1 MNRRQILLTRKSCY
15 SAPVSGSPPAGP
27 ATYGIVRLMTAA
39 QTLHPAF
46 TPPCGP
52 VTGWRDGDVLRATGI
67 PYATAPRFQ
76 PPVPAADWTE
86 PLTATAWAPA
96 CPQGPV
102 PFLDDVLGTRYGEL
116 PGSEDCQNL
125 SITMPADLAD
135 GERLPVMVW
144 LHGGSYT
151 TGSGDLAI
159 FDPARLVAENRVVVV
174 SVTYRL
180 GLFGYLAVGS
190 HRPGNLGLLD
200 QLEAFRWVQR
210 NISAFGGDPGLVT
223 AFGQSAGGDAVAH
236 LMAVPE
242 APSLFQRAIIQS
254 APLGIARGR
263 AKMNA
268 AMAVAAGAVTEET
281 PAMDMVALEQDVTQV
296 ARKFGMLAAMPFG
309 TQYGHAPLP
318 EESEIEAAWNRT
330 APGIEILIGHTSD
343 EARLFLP
350 RSPAL
355 MRLHRVPVIGPAAL
369 RAVNKVVTETVY
381 GFAARKF
388 AKRHT
393 KAGGKAHRYLL
404 SWHAPGTIFGAAHTV
419 DLPLLF
425 GTRKTW
431 EGVGL
436 LAGLSWE
443 QIDST
448 GKQVRGIWADF
459 ARGKEPGQA
468 GNIPGALEYRK
479 V

>member
-1 MNRRQILLTRKSCY
+1 MRSE
-15 SAPVSGSPPAGP
+15 
-27 ATYGIVRLMTAA
+27 
-39 QTLHPAF
+39 PAF

-52 VTGWRDGDVLRATGI
+52 VTGWRDGNVLRATGI
-67 PYATAPRFQ
+67 PYATAGRFQ
-76 PPVPAADWTE
+76 PPVPAPDWTE
-86 PLTATAWAPA
+86 TLAAVSLAPA

-116 PGSEDCQNL
+116 PGTEDCQNL
-125 SITMPADLAD
+125 SVTMPADLAP

-144 LHGGSYT
+144 IHGGSYT

-159 FDPARLVAENRVVVV
+159 FDPAVLVAENRVVVV

-180 GLFGYLAVGS
+180 GLFGFLATRNG
-190 HRPGNLGLLD
+190 RPANLGLLD

-210 NISAFGGDPGLVT
+210 NIAAFGGDPDRVT
-223 AFGQSAGGDAVAH
+223 AFGQSAGGDAIAH
-236 LMAVPE
+236 LMATPE

-263 AKMNA
+263 ARMNHAMGIA
-268 AMAVAAGAVTEET
+268 AEAVTEET
-281 PAMDMVALEQDVTQV
+281 PAMDVVDLEAHVAQV

-318 EESEIEAAWNRT
+318 REKDIEVAWNRV
-330 APGIEILIGHTSD
+330 APEIEVLIGYTSE

-350 RSPAL
+350 RNRFL
-355 MRLHRVPVIGPAAL
+355 MGLLRVPVAGAAVVRL
-369 RAVNKVVTETVY
+369 VDRVVTEAVY

-388 AKRHT
+388 ARRHAR
-393 KAGGKAHRYLL
+393 AGGQAHSYVLH
-404 SWHAPGTIFGAAHTV
+404 WHAPGNLFGAAHTI

-431 EGVGL
+431 DGVGL
-436 LAGLSWE
+436 IAGASWE
-443 QIDST
+443 DVHDV
-448 GKQVRGIWADF
+448 GRQVRSLWAAF
-459 ARGKEPGQA
+459 ARGDALGEQG
-468 GNIPGALEYRK
+468 GIPGALTYHAA
-479 V
+479 

>member
-1 MNRRQILLTRKSCY
+1 MWHGC
-15 SAPVSGSPPAGP
+15 
-27 ATYGIVRLMTAA
+27 IVRSEPRLSSS
-39 QTLHPAF
+39 LLF
-46 TPPCGP
+46 NPPCGP
-52 VTGWRDGDVLRATGI
+52 VSGRRDGTVIRATGI
-67 PYATAPRFQ
+67 PYAKAARFQ
-76 PPVPAADWTE
+76 PPVPAPDWIE
-86 PLTATAWAPA
+86 PYAATSPAPA

-144 LHGGSYT
+144 IHGGSYT

-180 GLFGYLAVGS
+180 GLFGFLATRTG
-190 HRPGNLGLLD
+190 RPANLGLLD

-210 NISAFGGDPGLVT
+210 NIAAFGGDSRKVT
-223 AFGQSAGGDAVAH
+223 AFGQSAGGDAIAH
-236 LMAVPE
+236 LMATPE

-254 APLGIARGR
+254 APLGISRGR
-263 AKMNA
+263 AKMNH
-268 AMAVAAGAVTEET
+268 AMGIVAEAVTEDT
-281 PAMDMVALEQDVTQV
+281 PAMEVVEREGHVAQV

-318 EESEIEAAWNRT
+318 AEADIEAAWNRS
-330 APGIEILIGHTSD
+330 APEIEVLIGHTSE

-350 RSPAL
+350 RSPYL
-355 MRLHRVPVIGPAAL
+355 SRLARLPVAGTAAV
-369 RAVNKVVTETVY
+369 RAIDRVVTEAVY
-381 GFAARKF
+381 GRAARKF
-388 AKRHT
+388 ARRHT
-393 KAGGKAHRYLL
+393 RAGGRAHRYVLH
-404 SWHAPGTIFGAAHTV
+404 WHAPGNIYGAAHTV

-425 GTRKTW
+425 GNRSTW
-431 EGVGL
+431 DGVGL
-436 LAGLSWE
+436 IAGARWE
-443 QIDST
+443 DVDDVGRQLRSL
-448 GKQVRGIWADF
+448 WAGF
-459 ARGKEPGQA
+459 ARGDSLGEKG
-468 GNIPGALEYRK
+468 GIPGALHYQA